1 MTQYS
6 RAGSQNDISIEI
18 SILTSSIYRSNS
30 NSVIKRNQ
38 KKKGKKNSL
47 HAYDRIK
54 EKTRGIVLTTM
65 YKNTMVVKLI
75 TGEQYSMITLLFC
88 NSE

>member
-38 KKKGKKNSL
+38 KKKGKKNS
-47 HAYDRIK
+47 Y
-54 EKTRGIVLTTM
+54 TRTI
-65 YKNTMVVKLI
+65 
-75 TGEQYSMITLLFC
+75 E
-88 NSE
+88 

>member
-38 KKKGKKNSL
+38 KKKEKK
-47 HAYDRIK
+47 IV
-54 EKTRGIVLTTM
+54 TRVRSN
-65 YKNTMVVKLI
+65 KRENTRDCINHDV
-75 TGEQYSMITLLFC
+75 
-88 NSE
+88 